1 MDKKKIYQAIIF
13 FLIGILLFWWV
24 YKDTNFKTLKEQIER
39 FDSFWIGISIIL
51 NLICQVVRTHRWR
64 MLFQPLGHSPRFYNL
79 FLAVLIMAFTNQII
93 PRGGEITRLAVINKT
108 ERISFSKLLGIA
120 LVERLTDFLLLII
133 ILLGILTLY
142 FPTIKQLLSSETLA
156 LEQINY
162 NQYLII
168 FSILLCILVVIY
180 LMIKKINLF
189 KKLRQKINEI
199 KRDIITG
206 FKSIFQLENKT
217 IYILDSILIYVLW
230 LSMFYVLFLA
240 YPPTKNLPI
249 KALVFTFGLAALAF
263 LLPIQSGIGAWHFVV
278 VQCLLLFDVGMEQG
292 KAFSLVAH
300 AATNFIYLFFGGIAF
315 LLIPL
320 LNRRPLLNKN
330 QHIGIEKNK

>member
-1 MDKKKIYQAIIF
+1 MDKRKIYQAIIF
-13 FLIGILLFWWV
+13 FVIGILLFWWV
-24 YKDTNFKTLKEQIER
+24 YKDTNFKTLKEQIVR
-39 FDSFWIGISIIL
+39 FDSFWIGVSIIL

-133 ILLGILTLY
+133 IFLGILTLY
-142 FPTIKQLLSSETLA
+142 FPTIKQLLSAETMA

-162 NQYLII
+162 KQYLII
-168 FSILLCILVVIY
+168 FVALICILIVIY
-180 LMIKKINLF
+180 LMVKKINLF
-189 KKLRQKINEI
+189 IKLTHKINEI

-206 FKSIFQLENKT
+206 FKTIFQLSNKT
-217 IYILDSILIYVLW
+217 IYLLDSILIYVLW
-230 LSMFYVLFLA
+230 LFMFYALFPA
-240 YPPTKNLPI
+240 YPPTQNLSI
-249 KALVFTFGLAALAF
+249 KALVFTFGLATFAF

-300 AATNFIYLFFGGIAF
+300 AATNFIYLVFGAIAF
-315 LLIPL
+315 LLVPL
-320 LNRRPLLNKN
+320 LNRSPDFKST
-330 QHIGIEKNK
+330 QQIEL